1 MPRHS
6 IIVRALLACA
16 VALLVAAAPAA
27 EAAAKRKKP
36 SGPTDEAAYRCKDEH
51 GRSIMGQAIP
61 PECMDA
67 DVDVLDKTGRI
78 VRTIPGKRSM
88 EQIKQQQAD
97 ADAVKAAQQR
107 DRVLLATYVS
117 VEDIERLRDQRVEQ
131 LEQQALVTRQYITN
145 LRAREA
151 RLMQDVQ
158 RYRPYSTKHNAPPL
172 PQQLAAEL
180 INTVNG
186 LQVYE
191 QELTKNTTEQQQLR
205 AEFDADIARF
215 QELKARVQP
224 H

>member
-27 EAAAKRKKP
+27 EAAAKKKKP

-172 PQQLAAEL
+172 PQPLAAEL

>member
-6 IIVRALLACA
+6 NIVRALLAIA
-16 VALLVAAAPAA
+16 VAILVAAAPAA
-27 EAAAKRKKP
+27 EAAKKKKP
-36 SGPTDEAAYRCKDEH
+36 SGPTDEAAYRCKDEN

-107 DRVLLATYVS
+107 DRILLATYVS

-158 RYRPYSTKHNAPPL
+158 RYRPYSTKPKAPPL